1 MLRDDITNAMKDA
14 MRAKDE
20 ATLGAVRMIMA
31 KLKDADIAARP
42 SGNANGISDEQIM
55 SLLQGMVKQRR
66 ESIAL
71 YEQGK
76 RQDLADKERAEIAVI
91 ERFLP
96 KQMDEAAVKEA
107 VAKAITATGAASV
120 KDMGKVMGELKKA
133 YAGQMDFSA
142 VGPIVKG
149 LLGG

>member
-14 MRAKDE
+14 LRAKDSE
-20 ATLGAVRMIMA
+20 TLGAVRMVMA

-42 SGNANGISDEQIM
+42 SGNADGISDEQIF

-66 ESIAL
+66 ESIVL

-76 RQDLADKERAEIAVI
+76 RQDLVDKEKAEIVVI

-96 KQMDEAAVKEA
+96 KQMDETAMKDAA
-107 VAKAITATGAASV
+107 AKAIAATGASGV
-120 KDMGKVMGELKKA
+120 KDMGKVMGALKKD
-133 YAGQMDFSA
+133 YAGQMDFSLA
-142 VGPIVKG
+142 GPIVKG
-149 LLGG
+149 LLG